1 MKDIRELIP
10 CGRQNRISTRD
21 LMQKSGIT
29 SERKLREE
37 IRRARANGVIIV
49 SHRYEGGYYR
59 PEMHEEL

>member
-21 LMQKSGIT
+21 LMRMTGIT

-37 IRRARANGVIIV
+37 IRKARANGAIIV
-49 SHRYEGGYYR
+49 SHKYEGGYYR
-59 PEMHEEL
+59 PEMYEEL